1 MIRALFA
8 NLDPSDKAPFSRD
21 NLLLTDFYAFFQI
34 GFLGA
39 GGAKCTFDWSF
50 GLIWIL
56 PNLAKSDWGFPN
68 WLWHIYLCEGHLEY
82 LTDVW
87 LWKIAWTHFE
97 LVCEIFV
104 RYFHIWNISDFWH
117 APERR
122 RCQTGG
128 QYCLGRKIKIVKQ
141 RIELASRSH
150 SWKSFSNV
158 SCISR
163 WALLLPSV
171 WLKGQFTVGQTKL
184 QGEKC
189 GQLD

>member
-1 MIRALFA
+1 MRQ
-8 NLDPSDKAPFSRD
+8 PFVD
-21 NLLLTDFYAFFQI
+21 NFLCLFQI

-82 LTDVW
+82 LADVC

-122 RCQTGG
+122 GCQTGG

-141 RIELASRSH
+141 RIETGLKITFREKLFKCFLHFPMSTVVA
-150 SWKSFSNV
+150 
-158 SCISR
+158 IS
-163 WALLLPSV
+163 
-171 WLKGQFTVGQTKL
+171 G
-184 QGEKC
+184 
-189 GQLD
+189 